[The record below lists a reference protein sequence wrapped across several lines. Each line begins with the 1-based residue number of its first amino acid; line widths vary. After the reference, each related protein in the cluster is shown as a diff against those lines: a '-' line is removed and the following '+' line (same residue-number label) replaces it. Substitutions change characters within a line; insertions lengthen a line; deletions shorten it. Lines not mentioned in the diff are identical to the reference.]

1 MTTRR
6 RFIQAVGVVPPAL
19 LLGKATAANTDASR
33 LALVIGNGNY
43 PVAPLENPANDAR
56 AMTGLL
62 TQAGFSVS
70 EQINGSR
77 IDMMAAF
84 DKFAADVAKS
94 GTNLA
99 IFYYAGHG
107 AQLDWRNYLLPV
119 DATVR
124 SADQMR
130 QSCVDLNGLIGKL
143 THAKDK
149 TIIIVLD
156 ACRNNPF
163 GSNYRPEQKGLSQ
176 FDAPPGSLLA
186 YATSPGNVASDGQ
199 GMNGLYTEH
208 LVRELSVPGT
218 KIEDALKRVRVKV
231 RIASAG
237 AQTPWEVTS
246 LEKDIFLF
254 DTAQKKVIEASAS
267 EKLNADLAAWSQAKA
282 SDDIKALSGYLN
294 SYPNGSFA
302 EIAQIRLNVLLAE
315 AARKDVASPL
325 AEPVVVTQKDVA
337 SEKNLLIQIGNSLP
351 MPNIIKKSDNPYS
364 AGTYPLARKY
374 SVGDRVLYQH
384 ADLLTGLNVS
394 QSSRTV
400 IEVDERNQRIR
411 LDTSDNEQNLTD
423 QLGNPFNSSGIP
435 QQLVVAELNVGRSW
449 SSLWQTRRSSG
460 RVHTLDLRFSITRF
474 EKISIARG
482 EIEAFRIEA
491 TGYRYESGTSD
502 KFIANRYWVVPGIN
516 FPIKHELILKSS
528 NGLLLYAET
537 REAISL
543 RQATM
548 DISGIV
554 ASGSTRSFNLRD

>member
-6 RFIQAVGVVPPAL
+6 RFIQTMAVVPPAL
-19 LLGKATAANTDASR
+19 LLGRASEANTDASR
-33 LALVIGNGNY
+33 LALVIGNGDY
-43 PVAPLENPANDAR
+43 RVAPLENPANDAR
-56 AMTGLL
+56 SMSEML
-62 TQAGFSVS
+62 TQAGFAVS
-70 EQINGSR
+70 AQINSSR
-77 IDMMAAF
+77 IDMIAAF

-94 GTNLA
+94 STNLA

-119 DATVR
+119 DASVR

-130 QSCVDLNGLIGKL
+130 QSCVDLNSLIGKL
-143 THAKDK
+143 AHAKDK
-149 TIIIVLD
+149 TIVIVLD

-163 GSNYRPEQKGLSQ
+163 GSNYTPEQKGLSQ
-176 FDAPPGSLLA
+176 FDAPSGSLLA

-199 GMNGLYTEH
+199 GKNGLYTEH

-254 DTAQKKVIEASAS
+254 GTPQKKIIEASAS
-267 EKLNADLAAWSQAKA
+267 EKLNADLVAWSQAKA
-282 SDDIKALSGYLN
+282 LDDIKNISSYLN

-302 EIAQIRLNVLLAE
+302 EVAQIRLNTLVAE
-315 AARKDVASPL
+315 AAQKSAVPPPAK
-325 AEPVVVTQKDVA
+325 PVVVVQKDIA
-337 SEKNLLIQIGNSLP
+337 SDKKVLIQIGSDLP

-364 AGTYPLARKY
+364 AGRYPLARKY
-374 SVGDRVLYQH
+374 SIGDSVLYQH
-384 ADLLTGLNVS
+384 VDLLTGVKVS

-400 IEVDERNQRIR
+400 VEVDERTQRIR

-423 QLGNPFNSSGIP
+423 SLGNPFNGSGIP
-435 QQLVVAELNVGRSW
+435 QQIVVAELNVGRSW

-460 RVHTLDLRFSITRF
+460 RVQTFDLKFNIVRF
-474 EKISIARG
+474 EKIRLARG

-491 TGYRYESGTSD
+491 IGYRYEPGTSD
-502 KFIANRYWVVPGIN
+502 KFIEIRYWVVPGIN
-516 FPIKHELILKSS
+516 FPVKNELILKSA
-528 NGLLLYAET
+528 NGLLLYAEA
-537 REAISL
+537 RETISL

-554 ASGSTRSFNLRD
+554 ASGSTRSFNLQD